1 MKQNRRVTM
10 INLIAAFV
18 TFAVQILISFWLSPF
33 VVGKIGEEAL
43 GFLNLANNFVSYAS
57 LLAVAINS
65 MACRYIS
72 VSYNQGKKEE
82 AQSYFSSVLFFNLV
96 LSAVILMVSLF
107 FIGRIDHFI
116 NVSAALLS
124 QVKLTFLLTFFNMG
138 FSLVGTVYTAAAFTT
153 NLMHYNS
160 FVQIIANSIKSG
172 AIFLLFL
179 TLPARIYYLSFAT
192 LLAGAVT
199 LFGNYMI
206 TKKLLGD
213 FSVSRKLLDV
223 SKLFQLARSGFWILI
238 SNVSNLLLNG
248 LDLLLSNWFV
258 SPAIMGRI
266 SLAKQI
272 PFALS
277 NAIGIFSNIFTSAL
291 TKVFAKA
298 GERSLVDEALEQ
310 LRILALI
317 FTVPYAGIV
326 VLGRP
331 FLTLWLN
338 RQTSYSAGQLDE
350 IYIFMLL
357 TLFDVIVSTYMYSL
371 HSVFIA
377 LDRLKKYSLIVFISS
392 CISVGVTVILLKI
405 TPLGGYAVTGVST
418 VVLSVTNG
426 VLIPLLAAE
435 LLNLPK
441 TFFLKKELRSWGLFG
456 ILCMLFAGICQFFVL
471 QNWGSFMMAVL
482 ICAVAG
488 YIISFIVLLKKTE
501 RKQLFALLKRN

>member
-1 MKQNRRVTM
+1 M

-96 LSAVILMVSLF
+96 LAAVILMVSLF
-107 FIGRIDHFI
+107 FIGKIDHFI
-116 NVSAALLS
+116 NVSVALLS

-172 AIFLLFL
+172 ALFLLFL
-179 TLPARIYYLSFAT
+179 TLPAHIYYLSFAT

-223 SKLFQLARSGFWILI
+223 SKLLQLA
-238 SNVSNLLLNG
+238 
-248 LDLLLSNWFV
+248 
-258 SPAIMGRI
+258 RI